1 MICCLDPVDH
11 LNNALNN
18 STVTARGGE
27 KATTELEAD
36 QQSVR
41 RNSKFSIR
49 AAENAASICMTNG
62 TFVQGVRGPAGAAGG
77 TRAGRAVTVHSAQQS
92 G

>member
-1 MICCLDPVDH
+1 
-11 LNNALNN
+11 
-18 STVTARGGE
+18 
-27 KATTELEAD
+27 
-36 QQSVR
+36 
-41 RNSKFSIR
+41 
-49 AAENAASICMTNG
+49 MTNG